1 VLDDCKFDKMT
12 PEESIALIKA
22 NLAEVLHPEIIEDVV
37 LKEKRPLRVYWGTAT
52 TGKPYVGRVVDQR
65 GSSTRLC

>member
-1 VLDDCKFDKMT
+1 VLDDYKLDKMT

-52 TGKPYVGRVVDQR
+52 TGKPYVGRVVDRR
-65 GSSTRLC
+65 G